1 MKTTR
6 IIVNS
11 TPGYIIE
18 ASPCPSLYGNLKN
31 LICFRRLHSLSGTPV
46 CEKKRSQEDCP
57 LGGYCPEGRR
67 QSFAPDLRNAFASVA
82 SRSPCCSSVGQRL
95 RAASSGMMRVES
107 AVESCR
113 QRIHPLPKSELQIMN
128 VGATGKAA

>member
-31 LICFRRLHSLSGTPV
+31 LICFRRLGSLSGTPV

-67 QSFAPDLRNAFASVA
+67 QSFAPDLRNALAWWPVARLAAQVSASGYE
-82 SRSPCCSSVGQRL
+82 RHHQ
-95 RAASSGMMRVES
+95 E
-107 AVESCR
+107 
-113 QRIHPLPKSELQIMN
+113 
-128 VGATGKAA
+128 

>member
-6 IIVNS
+6 IIVNN

-31 LICFRRLHSLSGTPV
+31 LICFRRFGSPSGTPV
-46 CEKKRSQEDCP
+46 CEKKRSQEDVRWAVIVRKVGAKALPRFEERLGIGGQSLASP
-57 LGGYCPEGRR
+57 LKCR
-67 QSFAPDLRNAFASVA
+67 
-82 SRSPCCSSVGQRL
+82 QRL

-107 AVESCR
+107 AVESCG